1 MAKVMNDAGPLDPVM
16 YGEVAMTR
24 RTKGTAFSNGGTG
37 FNLKFNIMPPGM
49 TIVSETR
56 EPDDVRI
63 NDLKPLDP
71 QLKGF

>member
-1 MAKVMNDAGPLDPVM
+1 MAKVMNGGILDPVQ

-49 TIVSETR
+49 NIVDER
-56 EPDDVRI
+56 GEPDDSRI
-63 NDLKPLDP
+63 ADLKPLGP
-71 QLKGF
+71 SITGF